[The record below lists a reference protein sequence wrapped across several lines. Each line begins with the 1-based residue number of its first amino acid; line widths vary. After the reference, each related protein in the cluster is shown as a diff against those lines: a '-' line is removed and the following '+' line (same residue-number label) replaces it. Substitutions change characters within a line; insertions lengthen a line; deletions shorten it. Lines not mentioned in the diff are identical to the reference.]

1 MDARPLAGVRVLDFT
16 RVLSGP
22 HCTRMLCDLGAD
34 VIKVEPPAG
43 DLTRFSNPR
52 RHGLASYFVQ
62 QNAGKRNVS
71 IDLAHPEGRRL
82 AADLAVRCDV
92 VVENFRPGVMARMGL
107 GYDELAARRPHLVYA
122 SISGYGQTGPWAG
135 RRAYAPVVGAEAGTT
150 KSQGDARG
158 GVYANDV
165 FSHADVYTGMEAAA
179 AIMAA
184 LFQRERTGRGEWIDV
199 SMAQTMLYVNEH
211 VHNELWD
218 EPTPPEWIRSF
229 GNAEYPVLTAANGE
243 SVIISGHP
251 AERGTFE
258 LYMRGIG
265 RDDLIDDPNLSTV
278 PQRLEHIHLIHG
290 ALHTWAAT
298 MASADAIE
306 AALATQRLATGRL
319 RSVAEVCTTDWAE
332 HRHSV
337 VEVSDRGGGTMRIP
351 NAPWRLAGSDVQVR
365 GEPKYRG
372 EDNREVL
379 AELLGLD
386 DTTIDALIE
395 SGVLSSRVPA

>member
-1 MDARPLAGVRVLDFT
+1 MDARPLSGVRVLDFT

-34 VIKVEPPAG
+34 VIKIEPPAG

-62 QNAGKRNVS
+62 QNAGKRNIS
-71 IDLAHPEGRRL
+71 LDLGRPEGRRL

-107 GYDELAARRPHLVYA
+107 GYDALAARRPDLVYA
-122 SISGYGQTGPWAG
+122 SISGYGQAGPWAE

-229 GNAEYPVLTAANGE
+229 GNAEYPVVTAANGE

-258 LYMRGIG
+258 MYMRGIE
-265 RDDLIDDPNLSTV
+265 RDDLIDDPSLSTV
-278 PQRLEHIHLIHG
+278 PLRLQHMHLIHG
-290 ALHTWAAT
+290 ALHAWAAT
-298 MASADAIE
+298 MASAEAIE
-306 AALATQRLATGRL
+306 AALAPQRLATGRL
-319 RSVAEVCTTDWAE
+319 RSVAELCATDWAA
-332 HRHSV
+332 HRQSV
-337 VEVSDRGGGTMRIP
+337 VQVSDRGGGTVRIP
-351 NAPWRLAGSDVQVR
+351 NVPWQFTGSQVCV
-365 GEPKYRG
+365 GGDPKYRG
-372 EDNREVL
+372 EDNRAVL
-379 AELLGLD
+379 AELLDLD
-386 DTTIDALIE
+386 DATLDELTE
-395 SGVLSSRVPA
+395 SGVLSSRLPA